1 MGVSFIREETFIVS
15 ESNMSIQE
23 GVVISSGDPLLQS
36 QSEIIR
42 PWKTGYQPMKSQSQ
56 PSSLHGTPYASSESG
71 SRPGSA
77 RKQWI
82 VENEV
87 LYHSQDVQAT
97 CTFSL

>member
-1 MGVSFIREETFIVS
+1 MISVSFIREETFIVS
-15 ESNMSIQE
+15 ESNTSIQE
-23 GVVISSGDPLLQS
+23 GVVISSGDLLLQS

-42 PWKTGYQPMKSQSQ
+42 PCYQPMKSRSQ
-56 PSSLHGTPYASSESG
+56 PSSLQGTPYASSESG

-87 LYHSQDVQAT
+87 LPLVK
-97 CTFSL
+97 CTGYMYS